1 MIISVHWNI
10 VTEVRQVAE
19 IYIVYYLLCKKWG
32 EKENVFPKETMGK
45 QKEINNNCY
54 LSGE

>member
-1 MIISVHWNI
+1 MIISVHWNT

-32 EKENVFPKETMGK
+32 EKENVLPKETMGK
-45 QKEINNNCY
+45 QKEIKNCY